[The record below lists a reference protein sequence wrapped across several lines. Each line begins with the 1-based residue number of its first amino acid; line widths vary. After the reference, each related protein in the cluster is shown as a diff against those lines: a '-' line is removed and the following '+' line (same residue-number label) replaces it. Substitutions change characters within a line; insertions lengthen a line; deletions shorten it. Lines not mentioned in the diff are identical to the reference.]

1 LRFLNYRRS
10 SQRRQHHPHQVRIL
24 TICFVPHFSFCTIL
38 FIAFSSAFA
47 SAFHALFVFCVYF
60 RAPVE
65 FKTLLIGC
73 CSTIIILLLL
83 VLSISSLLRFLLYR
97 CIPCRGF
104 FCCSRVCSVMCVL
117 LWKLENAF
125 FFLINLNSPCVDVLD
140 CEETHDSWLWIS
152 LSLSLCV
159 SLSTLSRTIS
169 HFGCT
174 AARFCYLLIYMRR
187 IIVSIVID
195 SFRGWSSWSCFRK
208 SSFLWSLLDPPPAED
223 LIFSAFACFLVNLYV
238 PTVRTRG
245 IWLNRHGIL
254 LRYII
259 VLSLHREQTALVATR
274 WTLGRNFRQ
283 WTLFPAM
290 SCMPREERKHL
301 YSARL
306 QSCHTKWDYL
316 EESNCTAQIAYR
328 ILQDLLVIQ
337 ETKRWWLTKKIG
349 ISSVV
354 VLESQLPRKGWSF
367 SFARIYLKLQLYFL
381 VLWRWK
387 VLHRTTL
394 GIVTWPIS
402 FNDYWWVCAKT
413 ATVNET
419 PQSSHL
425 ISREILATNGSSLS
439 CSTSMAWSWDW

>member
-1 LRFLNYRRS
+1 
-10 SQRRQHHPHQVRIL
+10 
-24 TICFVPHFSFCTIL
+24 
-38 FIAFSSAFA
+38 
-47 SAFHALFVFCVYF
+47 
-60 RAPVE
+60 
-65 FKTLLIGC
+65 
-73 CSTIIILLLL
+73 
-83 VLSISSLLRFLLYR
+83 LS
-97 CIPCRGF
+97 G
-104 FCCSRVCSVMCVL
+104 
-117 LWKLENAF
+117 
-125 FFLINLNSPCVDVLD
+125 
-140 CEETHDSWLWIS
+140 
-152 LSLSLCV
+152 SLCV

-174 AARFCYLLIYMRR
+174 TARSAAKVEECYLLIYRRR

-238 PTVRTRG
+238 RTRG
-245 IWLNRHGIL
+245 IWLKRPGTL
-254 LRYII
+254 LGYII
-259 VLSLHREQTALVATR
+259 VLSLYREQTALVATR

-283 WTLFPAM
+283 WTLFLAM

-301 YSARL
+301 YSASL
-306 QSCHTKWDYL
+306 ATQSEIML

-328 ILQDLLVIQ
+328 ILQELLVIE

-349 ISSVV
+349 ISSMV

-367 SFARIYLKLQLYFL
+367 SFARIHLKLLLYFL

-402 FNDYWWVCAKT
+402 SNDYWWVCAKT

-425 ISREILATNGSSLS
+425 LSREILATNGSSPS